1 MINQPNL
8 YISLF
13 LLSGSLSP
21 TCISSSAL
29 IWWVHFEIS
38 PSLFNQKHSV
48 ISSELINVY
57 NKILRNELGLPS
69 NTHSSA
75 GRALCRVLHH
85 SRPGVLD
92 RSVLQDHHLSVSK
105 RSLTPSTFPFSSKS
119 RTSPFLSQVL
129 FFLIRAVFS
138 RHRSRRIYPSV
149 ELRPFQSLTCLSQQ
163 TVSIL

>member
-1 MINQPNL
+1 MCTKN
-8 YISLF
+8 
-13 LLSGSLSP
+13 
-21 TCISSSAL
+21 
-29 IWWVHFEIS
+29 
-38 PSLFNQKHSV
+38 
-48 ISSELINVY
+48 
-57 NKILRNELGLPS
+57 LRNELGLPS
-69 NTHSSA
+69 NTHSPA
-75 GRALCRVLHH
+75 GRALRRVLHH

-163 TVSIL
+163 TVSSQSYNDITLHHNISGAIDSAIIIRA